1 MHNRPKF
8 RSQPL
13 GIAAPSSLLV
23 RRVNESRA
31 KAQKAK
37 ERPVDAPPESSEDDD
52 DDSYGKAKDTKAE
65 DISDVS
71 DDEPRGTIKSSS
83 FGKTTSRPVAAP
95 APAGSRTTTPSSR
108 RPGLLLSQRHSG
120 RSENNDDDSA
130 ASNVSNG
137 STRGTKR
144 PRGADSLQISSKES
158 RDSAK
163 GAKTGTANTKKEVD
177 LSAKNIEFGGRTKPR
192 QGYGTA
198 RKPSSQPAFKPPPAA
213 LTDDSPP
220 RRASKRADSKPA
232 TFKRSKYD
240 DDDSE
245 EDKKSVK
252 KGTKPTKPAFK
263 QPKYNMSSDEEKEK
277 KKAGD
282 KTAKDKTAKDKT
294 KSTSLKNK
302 SSGIFGR
309 RKADDDDDDKNKD
322 ETPPRAVFRMPE
334 YDSLELGPDIDVA
347 AFDDDDL
354 DSSAH
359 DQVDDTPQQ
368 PVCPLCKKTV
378 DDDTI
383 SALLPGHYLLKRPG
397 VVRLNQL
404 KFDEKVMFCA
414 GHKQRASRHAWAA
427 RGYPAI
433 DWDALPARLE
443 PHYAHVKKVLLGGA
457 STYRD
462 SYEGSRKALDEVA
475 LVPGYYGRRG
485 QQVLSA
491 AIIQRLSDVLR
502 QQAVEDPVV
511 AARGMVQYVQAVL
524 VPELAVQLIRED
536 MGGLIKVTAAEG
548 RRVLGESAAI
558 GEAVMEEERD
568 VVAEESEEE
577 YGESE
582 YESDAT
588 V

>member
-1 MHNRPKF
+1 MHYRPKF

-23 RRVNESRA
+23 QRVNESRVKA
-31 KAQKAK
+31 KKTK

-52 DDSYGKAKDTKAE
+52 DDDHSKGKETRAETKAE

-71 DDEPRGTIKSSS
+71 DDEPRGEIKSS
-83 FGKTTSRPVAAP
+83 FGKTTSRPAAVAP
-95 APAGSRTTTPSSR
+95 TR
-108 RPGLLLSQRHSG
+108 RPGLLVSQRHG
-120 RSENNDDDSA
+120 GGSESNGYDSA

-144 PRGADSLQISSKES
+144 PRGADSLQRSERSSRES

-163 GAKTGTANTKKEVD
+163 GAKTGATLPKKEVD
-177 LSAKNIEFGGRTKPR
+177 LAAKNIEFGGRAKPR

-198 RKPSSQPAFKPPPAA
+198 RKPGSQAAFKPPPAA
-213 LTDDSPP
+213 LTEDSPP
-220 RRASKRADSKPA
+220 RRASKRADTKPA
-232 TFKRSKYD
+232 KFKRSKYEAEEED
-240 DDDSE
+240 E

-252 KGTKPTKPAFK
+252 GTKSTKPVFK
-263 QPKYNMSSDEEKEK
+263 EPKYNMSSDEEKEK
-277 KKAGD
+277 KP
-282 KTAKDKTAKDKT
+282 AKDKT
-294 KSTSLKNK
+294 KDKTKSSLKNK
-302 SSGIFGR
+302 SAGIYGR
-309 RKADDDDDDKNKD
+309 RKGDGDDDKT
-322 ETPPRAVFRMPE
+322 ETSPPRAVFRMPE
-334 YDSLELGPDIDVA
+334 YDSLELGPDVDVA
-347 AFDDDDL
+347 AFDDDGRDTA
-354 DSSAH
+354 AH
-359 DQVDDTPQQ
+359 GPAHGTPQQ
-368 PVCPLCKKTV
+368 PVCPLCKKAV
-378 DDDTI
+378 DDDTV

-414 GHKQRASRHAWAA
+414 GHKQRASRHAWTA

-443 PHYAHVKKVLLGGA
+443 PHYAHVKAVLLGGA

-511 AARGMVQYVQAVL
+511 AARGMAQYVQAVL
-524 VPELAVQLIRED
+524 VPELAVLLIRED
-536 MGGLIKVTAAEG
+536 MGGLVKVTAAEG

-558 GEAVMEEERD
+558 GEAVMEEEGD
-568 VVAEESEEE
+568 VVADESEED
-577 YGESE
+577 GESGE
-582 YESDAT
+582 SGESGAESDVT